1 MRLAAAALLTAALA
15 AAVPAAAQVPGVT
28 VITAARMLDV
38 RSGRMV
44 ERPQIIVQGERI
56 AGVGRQGEPVPEGAR
71 RIDLGNR
78 TLLPGLIDMHVHLD
92 SDPRYG
98 GYSGLQFTDSFW
110 VAAGVA
116 NASAMLFTGFTT
128 VRNVG
133 STGFSDVG
141 LAQAVAE
148 GIIPGPR
155 IIPAGH
161 ALGATGGHCDETY
174 FPPSFARRSPGAADG
189 EQALRAAVREQR
201 KYGAQVIKVCATG
214 GVFSRN
220 TEPGQQQLSEAELRA
235 VAEEA
240 RMWGLRTAAHA
251 HGTEGIK
258 AAIRAGITT
267 IEHASLI
274 DEEGIRLARERGA
287 FLSMDIYNGDWID
300 REGPRMGVLPESLRK
315 NREITDQQRENFRRA
330 VAGGAR
336 MVFGSDAGVM
346 PHAEAVRQF
355 AVMVRY
361 GLRPIEAIRAATL
374 NAAEALGRAGELGV
388 IAPGAAADLVAV
400 DGDPTADIPELERVR
415 FVMGAGRVARAPE
428 EPASAR

>member
-1 MRLAAAALLTAALA
+1 MRAVVAALLTAVLA
-15 AAVPAAAQVPGVT
+15 AAAPAAAQVQGTT

-44 ERPQIIVQGERI
+44 ERPQIVVQGERI
-56 AGVGRQGEPVPEGAR
+56 ASVGRQGEPVPDGAR

-116 NASAMLFTGFTT
+116 NASAMLFSGFTT

-133 STGFSDVG
+133 STGHSDVG

-155 IIPAGH
+155 IIPAGY

-330 VAGGAR
+330 VLGGAR

-388 IAPGAAADLVAV
+388 IAPGAAADLIAV
-400 DGDPTADIPELERVR
+400 DGDPTADITELERVR
-415 FVMGAGRVARAPE
+415 FVMAAGRVARAPE